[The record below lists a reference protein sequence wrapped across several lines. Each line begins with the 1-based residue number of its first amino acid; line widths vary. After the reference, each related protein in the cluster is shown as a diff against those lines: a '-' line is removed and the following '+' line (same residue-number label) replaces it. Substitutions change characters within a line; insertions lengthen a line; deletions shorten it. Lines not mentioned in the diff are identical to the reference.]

1 MLYKLDFEGHFEY
14 LMQSAEAFKTLNI
27 IFQPYIMFGTK
38 INQHSFWPK
47 KFKLWTLILDW
58 EWITHFCPLCVGGF
72 DDDSKLPVVAHI
84 MIIFDDDDW
93 PLLDFR
99 VFILFF
105 ELQQCCKCNTTS

>member
-14 LMQSAEAFKTLNI
+14 LMQSAEAFKTPNI

-58 EWITHFCPLCVGGF
+58 EWITHFCPLWVACNSFSDSILIGGSF
-72 DDDSKLPVVAHI
+72 KDHTL
-84 MIIFDDDDW
+84 
-93 PLLDFR
+93 
-99 VFILFF
+99 ILSYVDMTMF
-105 ELQQCCKCNTTS
+105 TV